1 MTIRIDNHPL
11 RQALAEELHARPF
24 QQMMAPGQTLMLA
37 FKLPSGAAER
47 DHDAD
52 RAHLI
57 ALLDLYGAPAPAPEA
72 RQHIADLEGFRLKW
86 ECHTEFVTYMLL
98 GQSETGLFAGGL
110 TRHIPQDWID
120 AAPGKVIAAAD
131 VELIAAPTS
140 NPAEVLTPDLLGAF
154 DQESLAVSQIL
165 DGNALVLGDF
175 RLDDRG
181 FTRFAAVVT
190 GETGPR
196 RLGRAVQRLLE
207 IEIYRTMAMLALP
220 AARSVARRL
229 TEIER
234 ALADLATCVTE
245 QGQGQQTDDVLLS
258 DLSGLAAEIEKLAAD
273 TSFRMEAAGA
283 YGDIVSD
290 RIDLLNETPIR
301 GRQQFREFMLR
312 RFEPAMR
319 TILAARERQATL
331 SDRAARLAELLRTRV
346 NVQLEAQ
353 NQQVLER
360 MDSRAALQLRLQE
373 TVEGLSVVA
382 ISYYSVSLVGYLVAP
397 VAKGLG
403 LDKTAMLAVL
413 TIPVVLGVWW
423 FVRRMKARLGH

>member
-1 MTIRIDNHPL
+1 
-11 RQALAEELHARPF
+11 
-24 QQMMAPGQTLMLA
+24 MLA
-37 FKLPSGAAER
+37 FKLPTGAAER
-47 DHDAD
+47 DQDAD

-57 ALLDLYGAPAPAPEA
+57 ALLDCYDAPAPAPEA
-72 RQHIADLEGFRLKW
+72 RQHTADLEDFRLKW
-86 ECHTEFVTYMLL
+86 ECHTEFVTYMLI
-98 GQSETGLFAGGL
+98 GQSETGPFAGGL
-110 TRHIPQDWID
+110 TRYIPQDWID

-140 NPAEVLTPDLLGAF
+140 NPVEVLTPDLLDAF

-165 DGNALVLGDF
+165 DGNALTLGDF

-181 FTRFAAVVT
+181 FTRFALVVT

-207 IEIYRTMAMLALP
+207 IEVYRTMAMLALP

-245 QGQGQQTDDVLLS
+245 QGQGQQTDDALLS

-273 TSFRMEAAGA
+273 SSFRMEAAGA
-283 YGDIVSD
+283 YRDIVSD
-290 RIDLLNETPIR
+290 RIDLLNEAPVR
-301 GRQQFREFMLR
+301 GRQQIREFMLR

-319 TILAARERQATL
+319 TILAARGRQATL

-382 ISYYSVSLVGYLVAP
+382 ISYYSVSLAGYLVAP

-413 TIPVVLGVWW
+413 TVPVVLGVWW
-423 FVRRMKARLGH
+423 FVRRMKARLGR